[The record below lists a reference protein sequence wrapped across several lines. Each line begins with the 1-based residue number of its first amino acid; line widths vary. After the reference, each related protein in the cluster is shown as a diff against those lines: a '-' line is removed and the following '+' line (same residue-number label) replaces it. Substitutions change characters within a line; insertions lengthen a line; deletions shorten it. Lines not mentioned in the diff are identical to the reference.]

1 MGCRVHCRIVDSL
14 CAIIR
19 VVEPSSNSYMFEVKD
34 SEGDEICE
42 EAMDHPL
49 KSDSKYVVVDEYGDS
64 KVIYDLES
72 VGIDGN

>member
-19 VVEPSSNSYMFEVKD
+19 VVDSYMFEVKD

-49 KSDSKYVVVDEYGDS
+49 KSDSKYVVVDEYWDS